1 MSFLISRLGAAP
13 RAALLV
19 LLAVC
24 FARADVNGVKS
35 EPDLDKRAEQAADEA
50 DRDLDAARQAW
61 QNGDWTRAMTDLN
74 ELEQLTELAQ
84 TSLEETKKPPRNN
97 RHYKDV
103 EMKLRALLR
112 RLDGFRLAVDY
123 DVREDVNR
131 IEARVQEVHDQIL
144 DAVMTKRK
152 GK

>member
-1 MSFLISRLGAAP
+1 MKFPA
-13 RAALLV
+13 AALF
-19 LLAVC
+19 LLAGLAL
-24 FARADVNGVKS
+24 ARADVDGVKS
-35 EPDLDKRAEQAADEA
+35 EPDLDKRAELAADEA

-61 QNGDWTRAMTDLN
+61 QNGDWNKAMAALN
-74 ELEQLTELAQ
+74 ELEQLAELAQ

-103 EMKLRALLR
+103 EMKLRVLLR

-131 IEARVQEVHDQIL
+131 IETRVQEVHDQIL

>member
-1 MSFLISRLGAAP
+1 MRLASAA
-13 RAALLV
+13 LV
-19 LLAVC
+19 LLAGL
-24 FARADVNGVKS
+24 ALGRADVNGVKS
-35 EPDLDKRAEQAADEA
+35 EPDLDKRAELAADEA
-50 DRDLDAARQAW
+50 GRDLDAARQAW
-61 QNGDWTRAMTDLN
+61 QNGDWNKAMAALN
-74 ELEQLTELAQ
+74 ELEQLAELAQ
-84 TSLEETKKPPRNN
+84 TSLQETKKPPRNN

-103 EMKLRALLR
+103 EMKLRVLLR

-131 IEARVQEVHDQIL
+131 IETRVQEVHDQIL

>member
-1 MSFLISRLGAAP
+1 MKSPA
-13 RAALLV
+13 AALF
-19 LLAVC
+19 LLAGLA
-24 FARADVNGVKS
+24 FARPDLDGVKS
-35 EPDLDKRAEQAADEA
+35 EPDLDKRAELAADEA
-50 DRDLDAARQAW
+50 GRDLDAARQAW
-61 QNGDWTRAMTDLN
+61 QNGDWNKALAALN
-74 ELEQLTELAQ
+74 ELQQLADLAQ

-103 EMKLRALLR
+103 EMKLRVLLR

-131 IEARVQEVHDQIL
+131 VETRVQEVHDQIL

>member
-1 MSFLISRLGAAP
+1 MRSPLPA
-13 RAALLV
+13 LV
-19 LLAVC
+19 LLAGLTS
-24 FARADVNGVKS
+24 AADLNGVKS
-35 EPDLDKRAEQAADEA
+35 EPDLNKRAELATDEA

-61 QNGDWTRAMTDLN
+61 QNGDWNKAMADLN

-103 EMKLRALLR
+103 ELKLRVLLR

-123 DVREDVNR
+123 DVRGDVNR
-131 IEARVQEVHDQIL
+131 IETQVQEVHDQIL

-152 GK
+152 

>member
-1 MSFLISRLGAAP
+1 MRFAA
-13 RAALLV
+13 AALF
-19 LLAVC
+19 LLAG
-24 FARADVNGVKS
+24 FASASADVNGVKS
-35 EPDLDKRAEQAADEA
+35 EPDLDKRAELAADEA

-61 QNGDWTRAMTDLN
+61 QNGDWNKAMANLN
-74 ELEQLTELAQ
+74 ELEQLTELARN
-84 TSLEETKKPPRNN
+84 SLEETKKPPRNN
-97 RHYKDV
+97 KHYKDV
-103 EMKLRALLR
+103 EMKLSVLLR

-131 IEARVQEVHDQIL
+131 VETRVQEVHDQIL